1 MNSIKIS
8 LGSHQ
13 FISIFFFGEEQY
25 AGKVNL
31 IAFCLVLQIPMFMEQ
46 EEFELQWVAS
56 LQQGIN
62 EDTDSITPELLML
75 RQQREC
81 FHLFLVHKV
90 TATKL
95 ICVFCTKQSFG
106 IAGGFGNSKLYKD
119 LSSWGLQWVC
129 PLPTLPCR
137 EYIYCLTNDTASDL
151 DSKETI

>member
-13 FISIFFFGEEQY
+13 FISIFLGEEQY
-25 AGKVNL
+25 AGKANL

-62 EDTDSITPELLML
+62 EDTESITPELLML

-81 FHLFLVHKV
+81 FHPFLVHKV
-90 TATKL
+90 AAAKL
-95 ICVFCTKQSFG
+95 ICVFCTM
-106 IAGGFGNSKLYKD
+106 
-119 LSSWGLQWVC
+119 
-129 PLPTLPCR
+129 
-137 EYIYCLTNDTASDL
+137 
-151 DSKETI
+151 

>member
-1 MNSIKIS
+1 
-8 LGSHQ
+8 L
-13 FISIFFFGEEQY
+13 GEEQY

-81 FHLFLVHKV
+81 FHRFLVHKV

-95 ICVFCTKQSFG
+95 ICVFCTM
-106 IAGGFGNSKLYKD
+106 
-119 LSSWGLQWVC
+119 
-129 PLPTLPCR
+129 
-137 EYIYCLTNDTASDL
+137 
-151 DSKETI
+151 